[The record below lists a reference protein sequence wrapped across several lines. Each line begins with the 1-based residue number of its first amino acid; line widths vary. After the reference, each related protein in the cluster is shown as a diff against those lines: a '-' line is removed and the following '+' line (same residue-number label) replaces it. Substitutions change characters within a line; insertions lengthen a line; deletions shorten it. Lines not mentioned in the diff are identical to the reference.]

1 MGPSRMA
8 APVLVMMG
16 LAFPVQAIAAPEVR
30 LDRRCYSPGEAITQT
45 GSGFTPGAEVVES
58 LTLVDPRTGQL
69 LWRGFADPVTA
80 DGQGAITNRIAAP
93 RLARRRD
100 RREAAFSSFTDQ
112 ADPENK
118 VAFVQ
123 WILSDWSIRIR
134 AWARGNGKAR
144 GAMVI
149 DTYGWT
155 SEGPSLYAH
164 YYRGR
169 ALIKDV
175 KVGAL
180 GGPCGDLRKRVRQ
193 FPFRGVRPGRWT
205 VYFSATRRLNRR
217 NDAFF
222 FFRLR
227 VRP

>member
-1 MGPSRMA
+1 
-8 APVLVMMG
+8 V
-16 LAFPVQAIAAPEVR
+16 F
-30 LDRRCYSPGEAITQT
+30 
-45 GSGFTPGAEVVES
+45 ES

-69 LWRGFADPVTA
+69 LWRGFADPGTA

-100 RREAAFSSFTDQ
+100 RRAAAFSSFTDQ

-134 AWARGNGKAR
+134 AWARGNGRAR

-164 YYRGR
+164 YYRGPCPDQRREDGGARGAMRRPPEAGEAIPIPWR
-169 ALIKDV
+169 APRPMDRVLQRYSQAQPAERRLLLLLQAARAA
-175 KVGAL
+175 VGA
-180 GGPCGDLRKRVRQ
+180 
-193 FPFRGVRPGRWT
+193 
-205 VYFSATRRLNRR
+205 
-217 NDAFF
+217 
-222 FFRLR
+222 
-227 VRP
+227 